1 MAMNEMAQQ
10 FDPTSPDFDRDFY
23 PNIQRMREQC
33 RAYRHEGTLIPA
45 VSVFRHADV
54 VPMLQDWEN
63 WSSGRSEIMKKRG
76 FGIASIMV
84 GDDPPDHTRY
94 RKLMAPFFMPVTV
107 NSFDDIIAREI
118 DAAMDKCLNAG
129 EIDLVEDFA
138 GPIVNGL
145 ICKICG
151 IPDEDREFIRSKAM
165 LVAAHY
171 GKGLFWK
178 EPNPDIEAT
187 IAKVG
192 WEFGFYFIQH
202 VEVLRKSKTP
212 SILANL
218 SEQLAEPREIAAIC
232 ALLIAAGLETTTN
245 MIVHGMQ
252 ELIRHPD
259 QFAMLRSDYGLMNG
273 AIEEMF
279 RYRGTLRR
287 HERVAVHDST
297 IDDVKIAAGD
307 SVILWNAS
315 ANRDPAVFDRPE
327 EFLIGRAPN
336 RHIAFGSGIHTC
348 LGMVMARAEMR
359 LTFQRLLDATTLIE
373 ETRGDGS
380 YESYGNGVMDVAR
393 RYSVKLTG

>member
-1 MAMNEMAQQ
+1 MNRDAIE
-10 FDPTSPDFDRDFY
+10 FDPTSSNFDRDFY
-23 PNIQRMREQC
+23 TNIRLMRENC
-33 RAYRHEGTLIPA
+33 RAYRHEGTMIPA
-45 VSVFRHADV
+45 VSVFRHSDV

-94 RKLMAPFFMPVTV
+94 RKLMAPFFMPVSV
-107 NSFDDIIAREI
+107 NSFDAIIDREI
-118 DAAMDKCLNAG
+118 DVAMEKCLGTG

-178 EPNPDIEAT
+178 EPHPEIEE
-187 IAKVG
+187 IVAKVG

-202 VEVLRKSKTP
+202 VDVLKKTKTP
-212 SILANL
+212 SILSSL
-218 SEQLAEPREIAAIC
+218 SEHLTEPREIAAIC
-232 ALLIAAGLETTTN
+232 ALMIAAGLETTTN

-259 QFAMLRSDYGLMNG
+259 QFTKLRQNNSLMNS

-287 HERVAVHDST
+287 HERVAVHDSE
-297 IDDVKIAAGD
+297 IDGVKIAAGD

-315 ANRDPAVFDRPE
+315 ANRDPEVFDRPE
-327 EFLIGRAPN
+327 EFLIDRSPN

-348 LGMVMARAEMR
+348 LGIIMARAEMR
-359 LTFQRLLDATTLIE
+359 LTFQRLLDATSHIE
-373 ETRGDGS
+373 ETRGANS

-393 RYSVKLTG
+393 RYSVKLHR

>member
-1 MAMNEMAQQ
+1 MTSDAIE
-10 FDPTSPDFDRDFY
+10 FDPTSANFDRDFY
-23 PNIQRMREQC
+23 TNIRLMRENC
-33 RAYRHEGTLIPA
+33 RVFRHEGTMIPA
-45 VSVFRHADV
+45 VSVFRHSDV

-94 RKLMAPFFMPVTV
+94 RKLMAPFFMPVSV
-107 NSFDDIIAREI
+107 NSFDAIIDREI
-118 DAAMDKCLNAG
+118 DVAMEKCLGTG

-178 EPNPDIEAT
+178 EPHPEIEE
-187 IAKVG
+187 IVAKVG

-202 VEVLRKSKTP
+202 VEVLKKTKTP
-212 SILANL
+212 SILSSL
-218 SEQLAEPREIAAIC
+218 SEHLTEPREIAAIC
-232 ALLIAAGLETTTN
+232 ALMIAAGLETTTN

-259 QFAMLRSDYGLMNG
+259 QFAMLRQNNGLMNS

-287 HERVAVHDST
+287 HERVAVHDSE
-297 IDDVKIAAGD
+297 IDGVKIAAGD

-315 ANRDPAVFDRPE
+315 ANRDPEVFDRPE
-327 EFLIGRAPN
+327 EFLIDRSPN

-348 LGMVMARAEMR
+348 LGIIMARAEMR
-359 LTFQRLLDATTLIE
+359 LTFQRLLAATSHIE
-373 ETRGDGS
+373 ETRGADS
-380 YESYGNGVMDVAR
+380 YESYGNGVMDVAK
-393 RYSVKLTG
+393 RYSVKLHR

>member
-1 MAMNEMAQQ
+1 MSKAAIE
-10 FDPTSPDFDRDFY
+10 FDPVSPNFDRDFY
-23 PNIQRMREQC
+23 PNIKTMREQC

-54 VPMLQDWEN
+54 VPMLQDWQN

-94 RKLMAPFFMPVTV
+94 RKLMAPFFMPVSV
-107 NSFDDIIAREI
+107 NSFDEIISSEI
-118 DAAMDKCLNAG
+118 DVAMEKCLNAG

-178 EPNPDIEAT
+178 EPNPEIEAI

-202 VEVLRKSKTP
+202 VEVLKKSKTP
-212 SILANL
+212 SILSTL

-232 ALLIAAGLETTTN
+232 ALMIAAGLETTTN

-252 ELIRHPD
+252 ELIRHPL
-259 QFAMLRSDYGLMNG
+259 QMAKLRGDNGLMNS

-287 HERVAVHDST
+287 HERVAVHDSK
-297 IDDVKIAAGD
+297 IDDVAINAGD

-327 EFLIGRAPN
+327 EFLIDRSPN

-348 LGMVMARAEMR
+348 LGIVMARAEMR
-359 LTFQRLLDATTLIE
+359 LTFQRLLGATSTIE
-373 ETRGDGS
+373 ETRGHES
-380 YESYGNGVMDVAR
+380 YESYGNGVMDVAK
-393 RYSVKLTG
+393 RYSVKLVG

>member
-1 MAMNEMAQQ
+1 MTNDAIE
-10 FDPTSPDFDRDFY
+10 FDPTSPNFDRDFY
-23 PNIQRMREQC
+23 TNIRLMRENC
-33 RAYRHEGTLIPA
+33 RVYRHEGTMIPA
-45 VSVFRHADV
+45 VSVFRHSDV

-94 RKLMAPFFMPVTV
+94 RKLMAPFFMPVSV
-107 NSFDDIIAREI
+107 NSFDAIIDREI
-118 DAAMDKCLNAG
+118 DVAMEKCLGTG

-178 EPNPDIEAT
+178 EPHPEIEE
-187 IAKVG
+187 IVAKVG

-202 VEVLRKSKTP
+202 VEVLKKTKTP
-212 SILANL
+212 SILSSL
-218 SEQLAEPREIAAIC
+218 SVHLTEPREIAAIC
-232 ALLIAAGLETTTN
+232 ALMIAAGLETTTN

-259 QFAMLRSDYGLMNG
+259 QFAMLRQNNGLMNS

-287 HERVAVHDST
+287 HERVAVHDSE
-297 IDDVKIAAGD
+297 IDGVKIAAGD

-315 ANRDPAVFDRPE
+315 ANRDPEVFDRPE
-327 EFLIGRAPN
+327 EFLIDRSPN

-348 LGMVMARAEMR
+348 LGIIMARAEMR
-359 LTFQRLLDATTLIE
+359 LTFQRLLAATSHIE
-373 ETRGDGS
+373 ETRGADS
-380 YESYGNGVMDVAR
+380 YESYGNGVMDVAK
-393 RYSVKLTG
+393 RYSVKLHR

>member
-1 MAMNEMAQQ
+1 MGNMALE
-10 FDPTSPDFDRDFY
+10 FDPTSATFDRDFY
-23 PNIQRMREQC
+23 PNIKTMRENC
-33 RAYRHEGTLIPA
+33 RAFRHEGTLIPA
-45 VSVFRHADV
+45 VSVFRHSDV
-54 VPMLQDWEN
+54 VPMLQDHAN

-94 RKLMAPFFMPVTV
+94 RKLMAPFFMPVSV
-107 NSFDDIIAREI
+107 HSFDEIIDREI
-118 DAAMDKCLNAG
+118 DAAMEKCLDAG

-178 EPNPDIEAT
+178 EEHPEIEE
-187 IAKVG
+187 IVAKVG

-202 VEVLRKSKTP
+202 VEVLKKSKTP
-212 SILANL
+212 SILSTL
-218 SEQLAEPREIAAIC
+218 SEQLTEPREIASIC
-232 ALLIAAGLETTTN
+232 ALMIAAGLETTTN

-259 QFAMLRSDYGLMNG
+259 QLARLRQNKGLMNS

-279 RYRGTLRR
+279 RFRGTLRR
-287 HERVAVHDST
+287 HERVAVHDSE
-297 IDDVKIAAGD
+297 IGGVGISAGD

-327 EFLIGRAPN
+327 EFLIDRTPN

-348 LGMVMARAEMR
+348 LGIVMARAEMR
-359 LTFQRLLDATTLIE
+359 LTFQRLLDATSRIE
-373 ETRGDGS
+373 ETRGANS
-380 YESYGNGVMDVAR
+380 YESYGNGVMDVAK
-393 RYSVKLTG
+393 RYSVRLDR

>member
-1 MAMNEMAQQ
+1 MTNDAIE
-10 FDPTSPDFDRDFY
+10 FDPTSPNFDRDFY
-23 PNIQRMREQC
+23 TNIRLMRENC
-33 RAYRHEGTLIPA
+33 RVYRHEGTMIPA
-45 VSVFRHADV
+45 VSVFRHSDV

-94 RKLMAPFFMPVTV
+94 RKLMAPFFMPVSV
-107 NSFDDIIAREI
+107 NSFDAIIDREI
-118 DAAMDKCLNAG
+118 DVAMEKCLGTG

-178 EPNPDIEAT
+178 EPHPEIEE
-187 IAKVG
+187 IVAKVG

-202 VEVLRKSKTP
+202 VEVLKKTKTP
-212 SILANL
+212 SILSSL
-218 SEQLAEPREIAAIC
+218 SVHLTEPREIAAIC
-232 ALLIAAGLETTTN
+232 ALMIAAGLETTTN

-259 QFAMLRSDYGLMNG
+259 QFAMLRQNNGLMNS
-273 AIEEMF
+273 AVEEMF

-287 HERVAVHDST
+287 HERVAVHDSE
-297 IDDVKIAAGD
+297 IDGVKIAAGD

-315 ANRDPAVFDRPE
+315 ANRDPEVFDRPE
-327 EFLIGRAPN
+327 EFLIDRSPN

-348 LGMVMARAEMR
+348 LGIIMARAEMR
-359 LTFQRLLDATTLIE
+359 LTFQRLLAATSHIE
-373 ETRGDGS
+373 ETRGADS
-380 YESYGNGVMDVAR
+380 YESYGNGVMDVAK
-393 RYSVKLTG
+393 RYSVKLHR

>member
-1 MAMNEMAQQ
+1 MTSDAIE
-10 FDPTSPDFDRDFY
+10 FDPTAPNFDRDFY
-23 PNIQRMREQC
+23 TNIRLMRENC
-33 RAYRHEGTLIPA
+33 RVYRHEGTMIPA
-45 VSVFRHADV
+45 VSVFRHSDV

-94 RKLMAPFFMPVTV
+94 RKLMAPFFMPVSV
-107 NSFDDIIAREI
+107 NSFDAIIDREI
-118 DAAMDKCLNAG
+118 DVAMEKCLGTG

-178 EPNPDIEAT
+178 EPHPEIEE
-187 IAKVG
+187 IVAKVG

-202 VEVLRKSKTP
+202 VEVLKKTKTP
-212 SILANL
+212 SILSSL
-218 SEQLAEPREIAAIC
+218 SEHLTEPREIAAIC
-232 ALLIAAGLETTTN
+232 ALMIAAGLETTTN

-259 QFAMLRSDYGLMNG
+259 QFAMLRQNNGLMNS

-287 HERVAVHDST
+287 HERVAVHDSE
-297 IDDVKIAAGD
+297 IDGVKIAAGD

-315 ANRDPAVFDRPE
+315 ANRDPEVFDRPE
-327 EFLIGRAPN
+327 EFLIDRSPN

-348 LGMVMARAEMR
+348 LGIIMARAEMR
-359 LTFQRLLDATTLIE
+359 LTFQRLLAATSHIE
-373 ETRGDGS
+373 ETRGADS
-380 YESYGNGVMDVAR
+380 YESYGNGVMDVAK
-393 RYSVKLTG
+393 RYSVKLHR

>member
-1 MAMNEMAQQ
+1 MNRDAIE
-10 FDPTSPDFDRDFY
+10 FDPTSPNFDRDFY
-23 PNIQRMREQC
+23 TNIRLMRENC
-33 RAYRHEGTLIPA
+33 RAYRHEGTMIPA
-45 VSVFRHADV
+45 VSVFRHSDV

-94 RKLMAPFFMPVTV
+94 RKLMAPFFMPVSV
-107 NSFDDIIAREI
+107 NSFDAIIDREI
-118 DAAMDKCLNAG
+118 DAAMEKCLGTG

-138 GPIVNGL
+138 GQIVNGL

-178 EPNPDIEAT
+178 EPHPEIEE
-187 IAKVG
+187 IVAKVG

-202 VEVLRKSKTP
+202 VEVLKKTKTP
-212 SILANL
+212 SILSSL
-218 SEQLAEPREIAAIC
+218 SEHLTEPREIAAIC
-232 ALLIAAGLETTTN
+232 ALMIAAGLETTTN

-259 QFAMLRSDYGLMNG
+259 QFTKLRQNNGLMNS

-287 HERVAVHDST
+287 HERVAVHDSE
-297 IDDVKIAAGD
+297 IDGVKIAAGD

-315 ANRDPAVFDRPE
+315 ANRDPEVFDRPE
-327 EFLIGRAPN
+327 EFLIDRSPN

-348 LGMVMARAEMR
+348 LGIIMARAEMR
-359 LTFQRLLDATTLIE
+359 LTFQRLLDATSHIE
-373 ETRGDGS
+373 ETRGANS
-380 YESYGNGVMDVAR
+380 YESYGNGVMDVAK
-393 RYSVKLTG
+393 RYSVKLHR

>member
-1 MAMNEMAQQ
+1 MTSDVIE
-10 FDPTSPDFDRDFY
+10 FDPTSPNFDRDFY
-23 PNIQRMREQC
+23 TNIRLMRENC
-33 RAYRHEGTLIPA
+33 RAYRHEGTMIPA
-45 VSVFRHADV
+45 VSVFRHSDV

-94 RKLMAPFFMPVTV
+94 RKLMAPFFMPVSV
-107 NSFDDIIAREI
+107 NSFDAIIDREI
-118 DAAMDKCLNAG
+118 DVAMEKCLGTG

-178 EPNPDIEAT
+178 EPHPEIEE
-187 IAKVG
+187 IVAKVG

-202 VEVLRKSKTP
+202 VEVLKKTKTP
-212 SILANL
+212 SILSSL
-218 SEQLAEPREIAAIC
+218 SEHLTEPREIAAIC
-232 ALLIAAGLETTTN
+232 ALMIAAGLETTTN

-252 ELIRHPD
+252 ELIRNPD
-259 QFAMLRSDYGLMNG
+259 QFAMLRQNSGLMNS
-273 AIEEMF
+273 AVEEMF

-287 HERVAVHDST
+287 HERVAVHDSE
-297 IDDVKIAAGD
+297 IDGVKIAAGD

-315 ANRDPAVFDRPE
+315 ANRDPEVFDRPE
-327 EFLIGRAPN
+327 EFLIDRSPN

-348 LGMVMARAEMR
+348 LGIIMARAEMR
-359 LTFQRLLDATTLIE
+359 LTFQRLLDATSHIE
-373 ETRGDGS
+373 ETRGADS
-380 YESYGNGVMDVAR
+380 YESYGNGVMDVAK
-393 RYSVKLTG
+393 RYSVKLHR